1 MLFLF
6 TPIGWT
12 ILEVAV
18 LSAGPSAPYPF
29 ILLNAVRSGVAALWA
44 PVIMMSQGRQADK
57 GRSRRRKRTG
67 RNGPSGGPHSNS
79 DRAFRRLAAAAIRSF
94 SDIADKSKSILKCG

>member
-44 PVIMMSQGRQADK
+44 PVIMMSQGRQAAK
-57 GRSRRRKRTG
+57 GRSRGRKAHR
-67 RNGPSGGPHSNS
+67 SQLV
-79 DRAFRRLAAAAIRSF
+79 FRRASLQ
-94 SDIADKSKSILKCG
+94 